1 MIPDVTLTYVP
12 YDANAD
18 PSACGRPIPI
28 KTHKEFANKKV
39 VIVGVPG
46 AFTPTCSETHVPGF
60 IEKLDEI
67 KAKGVDEVLIYSIT
81 DAFVMYGWS
90 KVAGGSDKGIKYVG
104 DANGDLATQLGLT
117 MDLSSMGFGKLRS
130 KRFALIVDN
139 LKLTYVGV
147 ESGGDVIESSADDV
161 LKHL

>member
-1 MIPDVTLTYVP
+1 M
-12 YDANAD
+12 
-18 PSACGRPIPI
+18 
-28 KTHKEFANKKV
+28 H
-39 VIVGVPG
+39 
-46 AFTPTCSETHVPGF
+46 
-60 IEKLDEI
+60 
-67 KAKGVDEVLIYSIT
+67 
-81 DAFVMYGWS
+81 GWS

-104 DANGDLATQLGLT
+104 DANGELATQLGLT

-147 ESGGDVIESSADDV
+147 ESGGDVTESSADDV